1 MKEKNVRDINRK
13 ISYTLSFLG
22 GGGNA
27 EKESDKSWAKQPD
40 KIDERKNKPKT
51 E

>member
-22 GGGNA
+22 GGGM
-27 EKESDKSWAKQPD
+27 
-40 KIDERKNKPKT
+40 PKKRVINPEQNNPT
-51 E
+51 K